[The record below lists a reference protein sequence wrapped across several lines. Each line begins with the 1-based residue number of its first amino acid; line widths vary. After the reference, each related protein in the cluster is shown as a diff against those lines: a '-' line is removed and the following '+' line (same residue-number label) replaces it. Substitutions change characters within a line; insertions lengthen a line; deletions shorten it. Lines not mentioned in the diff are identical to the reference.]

1 MYSCLSKTGIY
12 IFSFSIK
19 KKGTDTLKHHESQ
32 NNMLTNYST
41 HMKPNNTPKECI
53 YSGCLGWEDLRPP
66 FKRGHMGIFKN

>member
-1 MYSCLSKTGIY
+1 MNITN
-12 IFSFSIK
+12 K
-19 KKGTDTLKHHESQ
+19 KQKAMNTCNNMDESQ